1 MNRTALAFFSLL
13 LAGYVAGDELTIRH
27 DPFRVPDVLSQ
38 KGSAVVGGVAVA
50 AQLPVVRGVI
60 ISEAFKAANINGRV
74 VSEGE
79 EVASYRVQ
87 KIEDGLVIFSKND
100 REYRVPV
107 YVNETMEE
115 RQ

>member
-1 MNRTALAFFSLL
+1 MLALIQ
-13 LAGYVAGDELTIRH
+13 AGYSAGSELIIRH
-27 DPFRVPDVLSQ
+27 DPFRVPETLSQ
-38 KGSAVVGGVAVA
+38 EGPALRGGVAVA

-60 ISEAFKAANINGRV
+60 ISEAFKAANINGQV

-79 EVASYRVQ
+79 DVASYRVQ
-87 KIEDGLVIFSKND
+87 KIEEGLVIFNKNN

-115 RQ
+115 GQ